1 MPAVAQNNLMDDLLG
16 WEANPNFS
24 REVVD
29 VGSNTAVV
37 IGTVL
42 GIVTASHKYVEF
54 DPTASDGREHPVAVS
69 LAYHV
74 SDPDG
79 YQCLVAKRA
88 CIVNTQELVWKDGV
102 TLAQKTAAIEFLKY
116 QGIVPR

>member
-1 MPAVAQNNLMDDLLG
+1 MPAVEQNNLMDDVLG
-16 WEANPNFS
+16 WEINQNFS
-24 REVVD
+24 REMVD

-42 GIVTASHKYVEF
+42 GMVAASSKYVEF

-69 LAYHV
+69 LEYHA
-74 SDPDG
+74 SNDDG
-79 YQCLVAKRA
+79 YQCLVAKRS
-88 CIVNTQELVWKDGV
+88 CIVNAQKLVWKAGINQ
-102 TLAQKTAAIEFLKY
+102 AQKAAAIEFLKY